1 MIKCPKCQALNP
13 DGAKQCYKCGTCLN
27 ETATEPIFHS
37 KSDHVQQDNPSPVE
51 KNIESSAWKDAESQ
65 ISPSPNVEPTKKP
78 ISSLFRNLAIV
89 SLVVGILMGLLLGSM
104 CKTVTMGDQ
113 INYLLG
119 TSSSS
124 SNSKNYSNSKS
135 HSSDNNKPV
144 GSFNYIMMISVWGAF
159 GALSAGLA
167 TASCHFKN
175 QEKEINLLYSI
186 DEKIQSSK
194 K

>member
-27 ETATEPIFHS
+27 ETAKEPIFHS
-37 KSDHVQQDNPSPVE
+37 DSDHAQQGVPIKKD
-51 KNIESSAWKDAESQ
+51 IESSIRQDVESPVL
-65 ISPSPNVEPTKKP
+65 PSPNVEPTKKP
-78 ISSLFRNLAIV
+78 VSLLFRNLAIV
-89 SLVVGILMGLLLGSM
+89 SLIVGILLGLLLGSM
-104 CKTVTMGDQ
+104 CKTVTMEDQ
-113 INYLLG
+113 VNYLLG

-124 SNSKNYSNSKS
+124 YSSKNYSNSKS
-135 HSSDNNKPV
+135 YKSDNNKPA

-167 TASCHFKN
+167 IASCHFKN

-186 DEKIQSSK
+186 DKKIQSRND
-194 K
+194 